1 MPASLALTL
10 WLPDTVSHHVP
21 GDSEL
26 PSGTQVVTS
35 CPPLCVPEVVAEGV
49 GPAPF

>member
-10 WLPDTVSHHVP
+10 WLPDTVSDHIP

-26 PSGTQVVTS
+26 PAGPQVVTS
-35 CPPLCVPEVVAEGV
+35 CPPLYVPEVVAGV
-49 GPAPF
+49 GPAPS